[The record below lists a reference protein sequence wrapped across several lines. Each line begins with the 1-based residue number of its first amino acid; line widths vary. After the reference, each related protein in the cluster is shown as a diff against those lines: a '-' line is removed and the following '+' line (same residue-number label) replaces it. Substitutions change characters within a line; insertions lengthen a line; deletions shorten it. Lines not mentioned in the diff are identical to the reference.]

1 MVWDTR
7 TNDHLAMT
15 GRGQNMGERV
25 LSGIQPTDVPHIG
38 NYIGA
43 LRHWVSDQDAR
54 DCFFVI
60 VDLHAITVP
69 QEPSDLRE
77 ATLDLAAALLAVGI
91 DPHRSTLFV
100 QSHVSEHAELAWVL
114 GCFTTYGELQ
124 RMTQF
129 KDRTAKRQTDIVS
142 AGLFTYP
149 VLQAADV
156 LIYQADRVPVGEDQ
170 RQHLELTRDVA
181 RRFNQRYGETFILP
195 QAAIPRQGAKIMDL
209 QDPTAKMSTT
219 YGSDAGLVYIDDEP
233 DTIVKKIKRAQ
244 TDSGSD
250 VVRSPEKAGITN
262 LIDIYSVARGV
273 PPEEVEREFDGQG
286 YGAFKGAVGEAV
298 AELLAPT
305 RERYAELRADE
316 AGLERALARGAERA
330 REIAVPVMADVHSA
344 MGLGPRA

>member
-1 MVWDTR
+1 
-7 TNDHLAMT
+7 MT
-15 GRGQNMGERV
+15 GRGQSMGERV

-209 QDPTAKMSTT
+209 QDPTAKMSKSSESPLGTLRIT
-219 YGSDAGLVYIDDEP
+219 DPP
-233 DTIVKKIKRAQ
+233 DVIRRKVKVAV
-244 TDSGSD
+244 TDSGRD
-250 VVRSPEKAGITN
+250 VVAAPDKPAITN
-262 LIDIYSVARGV
+262 LLTIYSAVTGSSMEDLQAALAGKGYAELKAGLTEALVEFLRPIQERHRAYLEDVSELSRLLEIGADRARGV
-273 PPEEVEREFDGQG
+273 ARKTLD
-286 YGAFKGAVGEAV
+286 AVYQKVGF
-298 AELLAPT
+298 
-305 RERYAELRADE
+305 
-316 AGLERALARGAERA
+316 
-330 REIAVPVMADVHSA
+330 H
-344 MGLGPRA
+344 PRST